1 MHSDGFEMQRPSAG
15 RGLEFMEEN
24 PLAGENHSAS
34 FSPVALE
41 SLLHLLDGV
50 TSSELGSLSVTQRAR
65 LLRQLQKSTSALQ
78 AAGIME
84 VELDG
89 EVSQCPTGWGSRR
102 SSSDFEP
109 MSLPTPHTRLSAA
122 LPPPHKRQSAALPN
136 ELMPDS
142 EQAPTSSQGF
152 TTRVRSHTRSSVP
165 GVAKNEGGVPEDDGL
180 SHDSS
185 LRHVRARS
193 RSTLSVAL
201 PDCESGADGTHV
213 VPIVE
218 RIEALIIIYP
228 GLRPTLRVLY
238 ACGMFYREELSA
250 SFFHTTIWP
259 CAVVA
264 MYFFVYCYGL
274 VIIGLAFIEILQR
287 SQSPS
292 TWVW

>member
-1 MHSDGFEMQRPSAG
+1 
-15 RGLEFMEEN
+15 MEEN

-89 EVSQCPTGWGSRR
+89 EVSQCPTGWGRR

-109 MSLPTPHTRLSAA
+109 MSLPTPHTR
-122 LPPPHKRQSAALPN
+122 QSAALPN

-142 EQAPTSSQGF
+142 EQEPTSSQGF

-185 LRHVRARS
+185 LRHVKARS

-201 PDCESGADGTHV
+201 PDCESGADGTHA

-238 ACGMFYREELSA
+238 ACGMFYREEMSA
-250 SFFHTTIWP
+250 SFFHTTVWP
-259 CAVVA
+259 CAVVV
-264 MYFFVYCYGL
+264 MYFLIYCYGL